1 MWIVPSSFCE
11 LPWLLLEDLA
21 NKIKNQQH
29 MVAIKNFKN
38 CFAYKDNAAEN
49 VSFPQNKNTNQELL
63 FKEQEVE
70 PYETMGF
77 LSQKKKKRDGKHKT
91 EKDIKRC
98 QPQLRLQG
106 LGPYITKPHFSS
118 IK

>member
-38 CFAYKDNAAEN
+38 CFAYKDNAAED

-63 FKEQEVE
+63 FKEQEDE

-77 LSQKKKKRDGKHKT
+77 LSQKKKRMENTKQKRILSDVSHNCGSKALDLISPSLIFH
-91 EKDIKRC
+91 
-98 QPQLRLQG
+98 L
-106 LGPYITKPHFSS
+106 
-118 IK
+118 